1 MTIAGRRGFT
11 LVEVLV
17 ALAIMAVLGVMAW
30 QGVDG
35 IVRARDIGRE
45 RLDRTLRLNAVIGQ
59 WDADLQALI
68 DTGLQANETVVVDGQ
83 YRLQPGSRVR
93 ELHGKAAQEADL
105 QSAVQDAI
113 P

>member
-1 MTIAGRRGFT
+1 MQQGPKGTY
-11 LVEVLV
+11 VYVVLPNATAQLRPVTV
-17 ALAIMAVLGVMAW
+17 AQIS
-30 QGVDG
+30 QG
-35 IVRARDIGRE
+35 
-45 RLDRTLRLNAVIGQ
+45 
-59 WDADLQALI
+59 QALI